1 MSSIF
6 QKIKTRLAAEYKYLT
21 AVNSSDRPWEMP
33 VAASLSMGLPLLI
46 SVHFDHLNYGLAS
59 CLGGMIF
66 LYLPSTPMYHRMTT
80 LMTCSFGIIT
90 CYSLGIL
97 CQFNPQLMVLSLSI
111 IAMVV
116 SMACRFF
123 MLPPPGSLFF
133 IMAASIG
140 MYTTVD
146 VLQVPFVIGLMTLG
160 CVLALAVAFVY
171 SLYILRI
178 RPASPIPTIQK
189 PSFDFVIF
197 DSVIIGFT
205 VGISLLLAI
214 TLELP
219 RPYWVPISCLAVLQG
234 VTVRAGWN
242 SQLQRILG
250 SCLGLIV
257 SWFLLTLSLG
267 QLSICFVMMGLS
279 FIIESLAV
287 RHFGLAVVF
296 LTPLTIFLAEANRFG
311 LDDPF
316 VVIRS
321 RVTDTLLGS
330 VIGVVCG
337 LCLHSE
343 KFRTVVGHQMRKL
356 IPVRF

>member
-1 MSSIF
+1 MNEF
-6 QKIKTRLAAEYKYLT
+6 LQKLKARLAAEYKYLT

-33 VAASLSMGLPLLI
+33 LAASLSMGFPLLI
-46 SVHFDHLNYGLAS
+46 SVHFDHLNYGLAA

-80 LMTCSFGIIT
+80 LMTCSFGMVT
-90 CYSLGIL
+90 CYSLGII
-97 CQFNPQLMVLSLSI
+97 CQFSPHLMIFSLCI
-111 IAMVV
+111 ISMVV

-123 MLPPPGSLFF
+123 MLPPPGSMFF

-140 MYTTVD
+140 MYTNVD

-160 CVLALAVAFVY
+160 CVLALAVAFIY
-171 SLYILRI
+171 SLYILRL
-178 RPASPIPTIQK
+178 RPASPIPVIQT

-197 DSVIIGFT
+197 DSIILGIT
-205 VGISLLLAI
+205 VGLSLLIAI
-214 TLELP
+214 LLELP
-219 RPYWVPISCLAVLQG
+219 RPYWVPISCLTVIQG
-234 VTVRAGWN
+234 VTVKAGWN

-250 SCLGLIV
+250 AGIGLLV
-257 SWFLLTLSLG
+257 AWFLLNLSLG
-267 QLSICFVMMGLS
+267 PWAICFVMIAMS

-296 LTPLTIFLAEANRFG
+296 LTPLTIFLAEANRLG
-311 LDDPF
+311 LDDPL

-330 VIGVVCG
+330 TIGVICG
-337 LCLHSE
+337 LCLHNE
-343 KFRTVVGHQMRKL
+343 KFRATVSKPIRKL
-356 IPVRF
+356 IPLRF